1 MPKALVAVT
10 LGRAMI
16 AVGGGDEPDKWSFT
30 GSAPSAI
37 LLNHIAIN
45 AKDKGFGVDDDG
57 NVKQFAT
64 IWHLRQELAVFAR
77 DHADYG
83 GDDISFVV
91 AHDEDRYTPL
101 TTKLSSRPSTSSTT

>member
-37 LLNHIAIN
+37 LLNHIAIT

-57 NVKQFAT
+57 NVKQLAT
-64 IWHLRQELAVFAR
+64 I
-77 DHADYG
+77 YG
-83 GDDISFVV
+83 ICAKNSPCSR
-91 AHDEDRYTPL
+91 ATTPTMAATTTRSSSH
-101 TTKLSSRPSTSSTT
+101 TTKTAIHR